1 MTDTPLPRRKPVLRK
16 EVVATQTW
24 GEVVVRQF
32 LGTDRME
39 ISAVYTPRDDPS
51 LEGETEQQQRAR
63 LRVEYDRMINAVL
76 AKAVTAVGSDEPLYS
91 AEEWDA
97 WQVQIGASDEETQ
110 QIQADLLAVTQ
121 KALGM
126 NGYRLLPVGDAPVG
140 EDVAKNA

>member
-1 MTDTPLPRRKPVLRK
+1 MSDAPRRKPILRK
-16 EVVATQTW
+16 EVVETKTW

-32 LGTDRME
+32 LGTDRMA
-39 ISAVYTPRDDPS
+39 ISAVYTPADHASIAD
-51 LEGETEQQQRAR
+51 ETEQQTRAR

-76 AKAVTAVGSDEPLYS
+76 EKAVTAPGRDDPLYS
-91 AEEWDA
+91 ADEWDA
-97 WQVQIGASDEETQ
+97 WQVQIGTSDEDTT
-110 QIQADLLAVTQ
+110 QIQADLLKVTQ

>member
-1 MTDTPLPRRKPVLRK
+1 MSETPRRKPILRK
-16 EVVATQTW
+16 EVVETKTW

-39 ISAVYTPRDDPS
+39 ISACYTPEDDPS
-51 LEGETEQQQRAR
+51 LAGDTQQQVRAR

-76 AKAVTAVGSDEPLYS
+76 AKAVTAPGSDDQLYS
-91 AEEWDA
+91 ADEWDA
-97 WQVQIGASDEETQ
+97 WQVQIGTDDADTT
-110 QIQADLLAVTQ
+110 QIQADLLKVTQ

-126 NGYRLLPVGDAPVG
+126 NGYRLLPVGDEPVG

>member
-1 MTDTPLPRRKPVLRK
+1 MRETPRRKPILRK
-16 EVVATQTW
+16 EVVETKTW

-39 ISAVYTPRDDPS
+39 ISAVYTPSDDPS
-51 LEGETEQQQRAR
+51 IASETEQQTRAR

-76 AKAVTAVGSDEPLYS
+76 AKAVVQKGADEEPLYS

-97 WQVQIGASDEETQ
+97 WQVQIGTDEADTT
-110 QIQADLLAVTQ
+110 QIQADLLKVTQ

-126 NGYRLLPVGDAPVG
+126 NGYRLLPVGDEKVG
-140 EDVAKNA
+140 EDVAKNV

>member
-1 MTDTPLPRRKPVLRK
+1 MTDTPRRKPILRK
-16 EVVATQTW
+16 EVVETKTW

-32 LGTDRME
+32 LGTDRMA
-39 ISAVYTPRDDPS
+39 ISAVYTPADDAS
-51 LEGETEQQQRAR
+51 LASETEQQARAR

-76 AKAVTAVGSDEPLYS
+76 EKAVTAPGSDDPLYD
-91 AEEWDA
+91 ADEWDA
-97 WQVQIGASDEETQ
+97 WQVQIGTSEDDTK

-140 EDVAKNA
+140 EDVAKND

>member
-1 MTDTPLPRRKPVLRK
+1 MSDTPRRKPILRK
-16 EVVATQTW
+16 EVIETKTW

-39 ISAVYTPRDDPS
+39 ISAVYTPSDDPA
-51 LEGETEQQQRAR
+51 LANETEQQQRAR

-76 AKAVTAVGSDEPLYS
+76 EKAVTAPGSDESLYS

-97 WQVQIGASDEETQ
+97 WQVQVGTSDEDTQ
-110 QIQADLLAVTQ
+110 QIQTDLLAVTQ

-126 NGYRLLPVGDAPVG
+126 NGYRLLPVGDSPVG

>member
-1 MTDTPLPRRKPVLRK
+1 MTEAAPRRKPILRK
-16 EVVATQTW
+16 EVVETKTW

-39 ISAVYTPRDDPS
+39 ISAVYTPAGDAS
-51 LEGETEQQQRAR
+51 IANETEQQLRAR
-63 LRVEYDRMINAVL
+63 MRVEYDRMINAVL
-76 AKAVTAVGSDEPLYS
+76 AKAVTAKGSDDPLYD

-97 WQVQIGASDEETQ
+97 WQVQTGNNEEDGK
-110 QIQADLLAVTQ
+110 QIQVDLLKVTQ

-126 NGYRLLPVGDAPVG
+126 NGYRLLPVGDEKVG

>member
-1 MTDTPLPRRKPVLRK
+1 MSETLRRKPILRK
-16 EVVATQTW
+16 EVVETKTW

-32 LGTDRME
+32 MGTDRME
-39 ISAVYTPRDDPS
+39 ISAVYTPKDDPS
-51 LEGETEQQQRAR
+51 LASETEQQQRAR

-76 AKAVTAVGSDEPLYS
+76 EKSVTAKGSDESLYS

-97 WQVQIGASDEETQ
+97 WQVQTGNDADDGK
-110 QIQADLLAVTQ
+110 QIQEDLLKVTQ

-126 NGYRLLPVGDAPVG
+126 NGYRLLPVGDEPVG

>member
-1 MTDTPLPRRKPVLRK
+1 VSDTPRRKPILRK
-16 EVVATQTW
+16 EVVETKTW

-32 LGTDRME
+32 MGTDRME
-39 ISAVYTPRDDPS
+39 ISAVYTPSDDPS
-51 LEGETEQQQRAR
+51 LANETEQQQRAR

-76 AKAVTAVGSDEPLYS
+76 EKAVTAPGSDESLYS

-97 WQVQIGASDEETQ
+97 WQVQIGTSDDDTR
-110 QIQADLLAVTQ
+110 QIQVDLMAVTQ

>member
-1 MTDTPLPRRKPVLRK
+1 MSETPRRKPILRK
-16 EVVATQTW
+16 EVVETKTW

-32 LGTDRME
+32 MGTDRME
-39 ISAVYTPRDDPS
+39 ISAVYTPADDPS
-51 LEGETEQQQRAR
+51 LANETAQQQRAR

-76 AKAVTAVGSDEPLYS
+76 EKSVTRPGEDESLYT

-97 WQVQIGASDEETQ
+97 WQVQIGTSDDDTR
-110 QIQADLLAVTQ
+110 QIQVDLMAVTQ

-126 NGYRLLPVGDAPVG
+126 NGYRLLPVGDEPVG